1 MATVV
6 PVPARE
12 LLNAPGLTTAPLGDA
27 PAGGD
32 AAVGEA
38 EGNNGA
44 AGAASGTPSPA
55 GIDGVLVVAPA
66 AGGEGPGAVVP
77 PPDGVTDRTSD
88 RGRAR
93 ARWQLMLTVMM
104 LL

>member
-44 AGAASGTPSPA
+44 AGAASG
-55 GIDGVLVVAPA
+55 
-66 AGGEGPGAVVP
+66 E
-77 PPDGVTDRTSD
+77 
-88 RGRAR
+88 RGRKTFADDIVGF
-93 ARWQLMLTVMM
+93 AVSGYAFGDVDAEEATYSC
-104 LL
+104 